1 MAAGWHVLREGSE
14 PVPGYRLLE
23 YLGGGSLGE
32 VWRASGPGGTQVALK
47 IVNLRRRGTLHE
59 FRALEQ
65 VKNIRDPH
73 LVPVV
78 AYWLL
83 DESGQV
89 IADPASALWASGG
102 SAPASAA
109 ALPSGRPRAV
119 TLIIAMGLGSKS
131 LFERLEECVAEGH
144 SGIPWKELLEY
155 MEDAAR
161 GIDFLNR
168 PSQQHESI
176 IHGDIKPHNIL
187 IVGNAAQVCDF
198 GLARA
203 VDSIRATNMPVGTVA
218 YAAPELLQSRPL
230 HRNTDQYCLAVSY
243 VELRTG
249 ALPFD
254 AETVVGICEKHVKGQ
269 LDLSGL
275 KPCERTVI
283 ARAVA
288 LDPDQRWPS
297 CRDMVRALRLACEA
311 DESAGRLGP
320 ERLGSEIVPG
330 CWLQEHLGQ
339 GSLGSCWKA
348 RSQDGSWLALKV
360 LELNPA
366 EAVAQVHALRA
377 IRAMRHERLLPILR
391 LWVATEEGFVYEDR
405 GEAAELA
412 FLEPYA
418 TGVARPVKVV
428 LGWELGARNLRA
440 AFPGLGEASASLAAW
455 RDVLHCLDDVAEG
468 LDFIHSTSTGL
479 AGTRRGPLAPGE
491 GAAGPV
497 VHGRLKPENV
507 ILVGHAAKI
516 GDFGVH
522 RALGL
527 PVVPPTEATAPGI
540 APEARTGKLV
550 PASDQFALAICY
562 VEIRTGRPAQ
572 PPAEKRDTLPP
583 PSTPPVDLSG
593 LPGDEERAVVA
604 RALAPRPEDRWPSCE
619 AFVQHLRAAC
629 EADERRLQRPRR
641 GAEAP
646 GSEILPGYRLVEKLG
661 QGQIGRVW
669 KAVGRG
675 GMLRALKIVDL
686 RGRAGLKE
694 LRALEQVKGI
704 RSGNLISVSSYWLVD
719 REGFLLTDVPE
730 EVASLVAGGKGPA
743 ARETTGFPAAE
754 LIIEM
759 DLANKTLLQRLR
771 ECQRAGLP
779 AIPVDELLRYMEQ
792 AAAGIDYLNQPEQR
806 PDTPPIEIVHG
817 DIKPQNIM
825 IMGNTA
831 AVGDFGLARIVQRL
845 GIQQTGMGTPA
856 YAAPELLRGLP
867 HRTSDQYCLAM
878 TYVELRTGRLPFDEP
893 DAMAIAR
900 RHLEGRLDLDRTGLP
915 PAELAVIR
923 KATAMDPGD
932 RYASCSEMVRALRR
946 AVEGVFTLRARGPA
960 PEEQFAGGQT
970 LTALSSPGVQT
981 GGATLVPPKEA
992 LAEAVRRTPEGPGA
1006 AETQPAEPLGLP
1018 PLGQPAELEP
1028 TIVAWPTRSRPSRR
1042 WIAVAGGLVALLAL
1056 ATALA
1061 YPPVRQWATAWFP
1074 GPTPPPVSDGEPE
1087 PPEVPTPPGQPAST
1101 PEDVAPSP
1109 SPKPTIPP
1117 PEPPSR
1123 KPPKVPTM
1131 LAPGAE
1137 LLARIKELIKAGRH
1151 QETAKQLET
1160 NRDQLSGAELEEL
1173 RSYWRDI
1180 LLEQWKQDPTGP
1192 DLAEACSA
1200 MISRFPKDSAEARI
1214 LRVRALVQRRQYAD
1228 AARYLQ
1234 EEKADPEAAWPPE
1247 AKPLREALEQLVA
1260 ALNQPESSLAKLQE
1274 ALRRLDAIDWG
1285 PADPRWRLDAAEKA
1299 LADELRRQVASME
1312 VVQLRRELAELLKR
1326 SRDMLEK
1333 GRFAEARPLVLAAR
1347 NTVDKLGRMPG
1358 QSRVDVQRQLR
1369 DSLLE
1374 CDLLAVVMAL
1384 GDPTAQPATQ
1394 AEALAAAEK
1403 LLAEHAARLTPE
1415 QLRLLVSGAGAL
1427 RGTKDAAVLARA
1439 MAFVRGVCQR
1449 APGRPELAAR
1459 LAGLWQARIAQQIG
1473 QREPTPADF
1482 EEFQKDW
1489 ALWERVPEEFKRPA
1503 AADLHL
1509 VELWRLENLLLA
1521 GKSAEVR
1528 PPDLAGLP
1536 KEFEPYGHYLAARI
1550 HLASGRVDEA
1560 LQSLDRLFGQK
1571 PTAPAVGQVPERLQH
1586 AIGCVV
1592 TAVQEARRLRPGK
1605 NRFEPYADG
1614 QEAKRHLHL
1623 LQDAQAAIASHRAA
1637 RPEPKETPALLDSPL
1652 EVQFQLALALAAL
1665 AAGDLP
1671 AAASATD
1678 ALARLRVSELSH
1690 PRSDDRLLAPYAYVV
1705 SHIPATPQDPLPAE
1719 LREPILQNAAH
1730 LLALLTDW
1738 HPEPLARDEADKL
1751 YRTVIAPLLARSDQK
1766 WTASDERFLSSA
1778 SEFLWARL
1786 EDDWPAGRA
1795 KILEH
1800 LENALSAAI
1809 GLTGATAPRDRPRY
1823 LMRRAQVRLAWQPPR
1838 LGEATA
1844 DADAA
1849 LELDGRNPKVRG
1861 VHAEAHLLM
1870 SRTQDLRKAR
1880 IDHLKKAME
1889 SAELAVR
1896 ALRATEGEQPT
1907 AETPPKEPAPSSA
1920 LAGQREL
1927 PGYMLTLSMARL
1939 EYANFAS
1946 DNRQQYLDEAAKLA
1960 HDAARLIGQNDP
1972 RAATTYMALGN
1983 ACEDLAWAAE
1993 QEPEKFYPEAIQAF
2007 NRANRL
2013 RQLPSA
2019 EALRS
2024 IGRCYYRAAVESV
2037 LDRLGGLNRTGMLQ
2051 QAAQHLEQVTRQLDP
2066 QDAEAW
2072 YYLGLVYWNQDPAN
2086 YAKAA
2091 GCFETA
2097 RKVAIAQNRPD
2108 YAYYLFQWAVFPWN
2122 DPNLRGQP
2130 QWLAT
2135 LRAAIAPR
2143 LDELEK
2149 APVPA
2154 GAAIHPQR
2162 EALHQRARFA
2172 AAEEKWDEAI
2182 RLCEQALQQ
2191 VPQPDWAEVYLLLD
2205 LAQYRL
2211 KQAGKLLEE
2220 RNTDVALQRA
2230 DQALEETQKAQ
2241 AAAISLVQL
2250 ANCQTILGQ
2259 VYTTRWLAG
2268 WDASDWDRAVA
2279 AYAEV
2284 FNKLQPRRRIAQDAA
2299 GKIATLHLF
2308 RAMRDQPPTYDTL
2321 KLLDNGIRWQQ
2332 SAYESLRIHTG
2343 ETPDQFTALRN
2354 SVKSNLKERFIQ
2366 PALAKAREVLNS
2378 EADPERR
2385 KQIEAWMAEWQKL
2398 AR

>member
-89 IADPASALWASGG
+89 IADPASALLASGG
-102 SAPASAA
+102 PAPAGAA

-119 TLIIAMGLGSKS
+119 TLIMAMGLGSKS

-161 GIDFLNR
+161 GIDFLNQ
-168 PSQQHESI
+168 PSQHHESI

-339 GSLGSCWKA
+339 GSLGNCWKA
-348 RSQDGSWLALKV
+348 RCQDGSWLALKV

-440 AFPGLGEASASLAAW
+440 AFPRLGEASASLAAW

-479 AGTRRGPLAPGE
+479 AGTRRGPLAPAE
-491 GAAGPV
+491 GTAGPV

-527 PVVPPTEATAPGI
+527 PVVAPTEATAPGI

-562 VEIRTGRPAQ
+562 VEIRTGQPAQ

-583 PSTPPVDLSG
+583 PSAPPVDLSG

-619 AFVQHLRAAC
+619 AFAQHLRAAC

-719 REGFLLTDVPE
+719 REGFLLTDLPE

-743 ARETTGFPAAE
+743 ARETASFPAAE

-900 RHLEGRLDLDRTGLP
+900 RHLEGRLDLDRAGLP
-915 PAELAVIR
+915 PDELAVIL
-923 KATAMDPGD
+923 KATAMDPHD
-932 RYASCSEMVRALRR
+932 RYASCSEMVRALRQ

-970 LTALSSPGVQT
+970 LTGSSLPGLQP
-981 GGATLVPPKEA
+981 GAPTLVAPVQGLGEA
-992 LAEAVRRTPEGPGA
+992 ARKTPEGPIA
-1006 AETQPAEPLGLP
+1006 AETQPAEPLGLL

-1028 TIVAWPTRSRPSRR
+1028 TIVAWPTRSHPSRR
-1042 WIAVAGGLVALLAL
+1042 WIAVAGGLVAVLAL
-1056 ATALA
+1056 AAALA
-1061 YPPVRQWATAWFP
+1061 YPPVRQWVIAWLSDDRQAPGVKPPGVYWDPEKSPGKQGEGDPSP
-1074 GPTPPPVSDGEPE
+1074 GPKPP
-1087 PPEVPTPPGQPAST
+1087 
-1101 PEDVAPSP
+1101 
-1109 SPKPTIPP
+1109 IPP
-1117 PEPPSR
+1117 PEPPPPE
-1123 KPPKVPTM
+1123 PPKVPPMTE
-1131 LAPGAE
+1131 PGPKLVAK
-1137 LLARIKELIKAGRH
+1137 IKELIKAGQH
-1151 QETAKQLET
+1151 QEAANELNT
-1160 NRDQLSGAELEEL
+1160 NRDQLGGTELEEL

-1180 LLEQWKQDPTGP
+1180 LLEQWEQSPTGP
-1192 DLAEACSA
+1192 DLADACSA
-1200 MISRFPKDSAEARI
+1200 MISCFPENSGEARV
-1214 LRVRALVQRRQYAD
+1214 LRVRSLVRRRQYAE
-1228 AARYLQ
+1228 AVRYLK
-1234 EEKADPEAAWPPE
+1234 EEQADPQAAWPPQ
-1247 AKPLREALEQLVA
+1247 AKPLREALEQLVELVA
-1260 ALNQPESSLAKLQE
+1260 GLDQPDMPLAKLQE
-1274 ALRRLDAIDWG
+1274 ALRRLDAINWE
-1285 PADPRWRLDAAEKA
+1285 PADLRWRLDAEEKA
-1299 LADELRRQVASME
+1299 LADELRRQVATME
-1312 VVQLRRELAELLKR
+1312 VVQLRRELADLLER

-1333 GRFAEARPLVLAAR
+1333 GRFAEARPLVLSAR
-1347 NTVDKLGRMPG
+1347 NTLDKLGRVPG
-1358 QSRVDVQRQLR
+1358 QSRADLQRQLR
-1369 DSLLE
+1369 DWRLE

-1415 QLRLLVSGAGAL
+1415 QLRLLISGAGAL
-1427 RGTKDAAVLARA
+1427 RGTKDASVLARA
-1439 MAFVRGVCQR
+1439 MALVRGVCQR
-1449 APGRPELAAR
+1449 APGRPELAAP
-1459 LAGLWQARIAQQIG
+1459 LASLWQTRIAQQIG
-1473 QREPTPADF
+1473 QREPTSAEF

-1509 VELWRLENLLLA
+1509 VDLWRLENLLLA

-1536 KEFEPYGHYLAARI
+1536 KEFEAYGHYLAARI

-1571 PTAPAVGQVPERLQH
+1571 PIAPAVGQVTGRLQR
-1586 AIGCVV
+1586 AIEGVV

-1623 LQDAQAAIASHRAA
+1623 LQAAQAAIASHRPT
-1637 RPEPKETPALLDSPL
+1637 RPEPKETAAVLDSPL

-1665 AAGDLP
+1665 AAGDRT
-1671 AAASATD
+1671 AAAAATE
-1678 ALARLRVSELSH
+1678 AVARLSVSELGH
-1690 PRSDDRLLAPYAYVV
+1690 PRSDGRLLAPYAYVV
-1705 SHIPATPQDPLPAE
+1705 SHIPATPQGPLPAE
-1719 LREPILQNAAH
+1719 LRGPILQNAAD
-1730 LLALLTDW
+1730 LLGLLTDW
-1738 HPEPLARDEADKL
+1738 HPEPLPRDEADKL
-1751 YRTVIAPLLARSDQK
+1751 YSTVIAPLLARSDQK

-1778 SEFLWARL
+1778 SEFLWSHL

-1800 LENALSAAI
+1800 LENALSGAI
-1809 GLTGATAPRDRPRY
+1809 GLTGATIARDRPRY
-1823 LMRRAQVRLAWQPPR
+1823 FMRRAQVRLAWQPPR

-1849 LELDGRNPKVRG
+1849 IELDGRNPKVRG
-1861 VHAEAHLLM
+1861 VHAEAHLLI

-1880 IDHLKKAME
+1880 IDHLTKAME

-1896 ALRATEGEQPT
+1896 ALRATEGEKPT
-1907 AETPPKEPAPSSA
+1907 AETPPKEALPPSA
-1920 LAGQREL
+1920 LATQREL
-1927 PGYMLTLSMARL
+1927 PACMLTLSMARL

-1993 QEPEKFYPEAIQAF
+1993 QDPEKFYPEAIQAF

-2037 LDRLGGLNRTGMLQ
+2037 LDRLGGLDRTGMLQ

-2072 YYLGLVYWNQDPAN
+2072 YYLGLVYWNQDPTN

-2108 YAYYLFQWAVFPWN
+2108 YAYYLLQWAVFPWN
-2122 DPNLRGQP
+2122 DRNLRGQP
-2130 QWLAT
+2130 QWLES
-2135 LRAAIAPR
+2135 LRATITPR

-2162 EALHQRARFA
+2162 EALHQRARFS

-2211 KQAGKLLEE
+2211 KQAGKLLQEGNADE
-2220 RNTDVALQRA
+2220 ARQRA
-2230 DQALEETQKAQ
+2230 GQALDETQKAH

-2250 ANCQTILGQ
+2250 ANCQNVLGQ
-2259 VYTTRWLAG
+2259 VYTTRWMVG

-2284 FNKLQPRRRIAQDAA
+2284 LNLQPRRRIAQEGA
-2299 GKIATLHLF
+2299 GRIATLHLF
-2308 RAMRDQPPTYDTL
+2308 RATRDQPPTYETL

-2343 ETPDQFTALRN
+2343 ETPDQFTALRS
-2354 SVKSNLKERFIQ
+2354 SVKSDLQKRFIQ
-2366 PALAKAREVLNS
+2366 PALEKAREVLNS
-2378 EADPERR
+2378 ETDTARR
-2385 KQIEAWMAEWQKL
+2385 QQIEAWMAEWEKL